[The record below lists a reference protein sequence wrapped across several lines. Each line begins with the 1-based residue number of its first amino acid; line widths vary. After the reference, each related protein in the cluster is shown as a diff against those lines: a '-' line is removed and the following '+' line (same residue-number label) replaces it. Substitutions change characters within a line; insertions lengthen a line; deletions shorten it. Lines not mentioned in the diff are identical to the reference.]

1 MEQKQ
6 PWQSTA
12 RWLRRGRRQ
21 RRIRQYDQGEVTRA
35 DGVERQNLRRT
46 SVALTDFCYAIHN
59 RAVGNRG
66 HYLTQ
71 IQFMATTYVAIGNRG
86 HYFTQRR
93 FVATKCHLCVLLA
106 FVSKI
111 VSTACHNIFS
121 LKRILFVAP

>member
-6 PWQSTA
+6 PWQTTA

-46 SVALTDFCYAIHN
+46 SVALTDFCSAIHN

-66 HYLTQ
+66 ASGQSPPPLPSGFGQ
-71 IQFMATTYVAIGNRG
+71 NE
-86 HYFTQRR
+86 
-93 FVATKCHLCVLLA
+93 
-106 FVSKI
+106 SKTI
-111 VSTACHNIFS
+111 E
-121 LKRILFVAP
+121 